1 MKKYFI
7 LLICFLSIGC
17 STLSKEE
24 RLALEAKIDHEEC
37 LNLGFEENTE
47 AYGGCRLTLKSIRAQ
62 DNTTVQNHV
71 LGAQVKTITDAD
83 DNLIEVGDDFG
94 FDGSVF

>member
-7 LLICFLSIGC
+7 LLICVLFVGC

-24 RLALEAKIDHEEC
+24 RLALETKIDHEEC
-37 LNLGFEENTE
+37 LSLGFEENTE

-62 DNTTVQNHV
+62 DKTTQAINRNG
-71 LGAQVKTITDAD
+71 L
-83 DNLIEVGDDFG
+83 DNRFCRRWYCW
-94 FDGSVF
+94 